1 MVPERPHSDTEP
13 PPEGWSESVRGNPA
27 AQDPPRR
34 FAVCDNILALRRWNM
49 LHAAQAA
56 LVLADPPYNA
66 RNIKDYDDDFAHDE
80 WLEGLRAR
88 LELCIPLL
96 RPDGILAVHID
107 DSEHAYL
114 QVMLDGLMGR
124 QARLNT
130 VAVKMSELAGVKM
143 RYQTRMLPRIKE
155 YVLFYANGPQSRLR
169 PVVRRKEGP
178 ALERYLR
185 YYTGFLENP
194 DDPVQDWRVVPLAEA
209 MAERGLPRTEDSVR
223 SFRIGNADRVVYRT
237 NNRWFDS
244 LPAHERPATPF
255 ARLRSPWGIEY
266 VWWEGRQ
273 MLFLRDH
280 LDEPL
285 ADIWADISTINVQKE
300 GGVPLRSSKKPEALV
315 ERILSLCT
323 SPGDLVIDPW
333 TGSGTTAAVA
343 HRTGRGWLACERDEG
358 IAERALGRLGRVCE
372 GAREAGTD
380 PTGGGGFVVERPVG
394 RADGR
399 K

>member
-1 MVPERPHSDTEP
+1 MGPKRPHNDTESS
-13 PPEGWSESVRGNPA
+13 PEDWTESVRGTPSSA
-27 AQDPPRR
+27 DPPRR
-34 FAVCDNILALRRWNM
+34 FAVCDNLEALRRWN
-49 LHAAQAA
+49 LLYPGRAA

-66 RNIKDYDDDFAHDE
+66 RNIKDYDDDIAHDA

-88 LELCIPLL
+88 LALCVPLL

-124 QARLNT
+124 EARLNT

-143 RYQTRMLPRIKE
+143 RYQTRMLPRLKE
-155 YVLFYANGPQSRLR
+155 YILFYAASPASRLR
-169 PVVRRKEGP
+169 PVVRRKDGP
-178 ALERYLR
+178 ALDRYLR
-185 YYTGFLENP
+185 YYTGFLDNP
-194 DDPVQDWRVVPLAEA
+194 SDPVEDWRVVALADA
-209 MAERGLPRTEDSVR
+209 MAERGIRRTRESIR
-223 SFRIGNADRVVYRT
+223 SFRIDNADRVVYRT

-244 LPAHERPATPF
+244 LSADARPTTTF
-255 ARLRSPWGIEY
+255 ARLRSPWGVEY

-285 ADIWADISTINVQKE
+285 ADIWTDISTINVQKE

-323 SPGDLVIDPW
+323 EPGDLVVDPW

-343 HRTGRGWLACERDEG
+343 HRTGRGWLACERDDM
-358 IAERALGRLGRVCE
+358 IAERALGRLERVCE
-372 GAREAGTD
+372 GVDATGAASRAD
-380 PTGGGGFVVERPVG
+380 WTGGGGFLVERPFVV
-394 RADGR
+394 
-399 K
+399 